1 MQAHGAGMGEHHD
14 TTCRGG
20 HRLDGRADANMKIGE
35 TFALGRAQRGQ
46 CGARKR
52 VRVGQI
58 TGGA

>member
-1 MQAHGAGMGEHHD
+1 MGEHHD